1 MRTRTAKWYETT
13 VRYERSKG
21 DENNIATEAYAVDA
35 LSFAEAEQRITEEM
49 EPYCSGEFDV
59 KKITIAP
66 YAEVFFSEDED
77 DDKFFRATDAMIT
90 LDERTGKEKKNNVN
104 YLVQASSL
112 PMAVNHIDEVM
123 GSTQIDYVIASVA
136 ETMIMDVYEHNSA
149 KKTVARNDVPEYA
162 EPLNTEHNEG
172 EQA

>member
-1 MRTRTAKWYETT
+1 MRTRTAVWYETT

-21 DENNIATEAYAVDA
+21 GENNIATEAYAVDA

-59 KKITIAP
+59 KKIAIAP

-77 DDKFFRATDAMIT
+77 DDKFFRATVAIIT

-104 YLVQASSL
+104 YLVQAENIET
-112 PMAVNHIDEVM
+112 ARR
-123 GSTQIDYVIASVA
+123 YVVDAFFNTAMEYEIKRLV
-136 ETMIMDVYEHNSA
+136 ETKILDVFE
-149 KKTVARNDVPEYA
+149 K
-162 EPLNTEHNEG
+162 
-172 EQA
+172 

>member
-1 MRTRTAKWYETT
+1 MRSRTAVWYETT

-21 DENNIATEAYAVDA
+21 GENNIATEAYAVDA

-59 KKITIAP
+59 KKIAIAP

-77 DDKFFRATDAMIT
+77 DDKFFRATVAIIT

-104 YLVQASSL
+104 YLVQAGNIET
-112 PMAVNHIDEVM
+112 ARR
-123 GSTQIDYVIASVA
+123 YVVDAFFNTAMEYEIKRLV
-136 ETMIMDVYEHNSA
+136 ETKILDVFE
-149 KKTVARNDVPEYA
+149 K
-162 EPLNTEHNEG
+162 
-172 EQA
+172 

>member
-1 MRTRTAKWYETT
+1 MRSRTAVWYETT

-66 YAEVFFSEDED
+66 YAEVLFSEDED
-77 DDKFFRATDAMIT
+77 DDKFFRATVAIMMIT

-104 YLVQASSL
+104 YLVQAKNIET
-112 PMAVNHIDEVM
+112 ARR
-123 GSTQIDYVIASVA
+123 YVVDAFFNTAIEYEINRLV
-136 ETMIMDVYEHNSA
+136 ETKILDVFE
-149 KKTVARNDVPEYA
+149 K
-162 EPLNTEHNEG
+162 
-172 EQA
+172 

>member
-77 DDKFFRATDAMIT
+77 DDKFFRATVAIIT
-90 LDERTGKEKKNNVN
+90 FDERTDKEKKNNVN
-104 YLVQASSL
+104 YLVQAENIET
-112 PMAVNHIDEVM
+112 ARR
-123 GSTQIDYVIASVA
+123 YVVDAFFDTAMEYEINRLV
-136 ETMIMDVYEHNSA
+136 ETKILDVFE
-149 KKTVARNDVPEYA
+149 KK
-162 EPLNTEHNEG
+162 
-172 EQA
+172 

>member
-49 EPYCSGEFDV
+49 EPYCSGDFDV
-59 KKITIAP
+59 KKIAIAP

-77 DDKFFRATDAMIT
+77 DDKFFRATVAIIT
-90 LDERTGKEKKNNVN
+90 LDERTDKEKKNNVN
-104 YLVQASSL
+104 YLVQAENIET
-112 PMAVNHIDEVM
+112 ARR
-123 GSTQIDYVIASVA
+123 YVVDAFFNTAMEYEINRLV
-136 ETMIMDVYEHNSA
+136 ETKILDAFE
-149 KKTVARNDVPEYA
+149 K
-162 EPLNTEHNEG
+162 
-172 EQA
+172 

>member
-21 DENNIATEAYAVDA
+21 DENNIATEAYTVDA

-77 DDKFFRATDAMIT
+77 DDKFFRATVAMIT

-104 YLVQASSL
+104 YLVQAENIET
-112 PMAVNHIDEVM
+112 ARR
-123 GSTQIDYVIASVA
+123 YVVDAFFNTAMEYEINRLV
-136 ETMIMDVYEHNSA
+136 ETKILDVFE
-149 KKTVARNDVPEYA
+149 KK
-162 EPLNTEHNEG
+162 
-172 EQA
+172 

>member
-1 MRTRTAKWYETT
+1 MRTRTAVWYETT

-59 KKITIAP
+59 KKIAIAP
-66 YAEVFFSEDED
+66 YAEVFFSGVED
-77 DDKFFRATDAMIT
+77 DDKFFRATVAITT

-104 YLVQASSL
+104 YLVQAK
-112 PMAVNHIDEVM
+112 NI
-123 GSTQIDYVIASVA
+123 
-136 ETMIMDVYEHNSA
+136 ETARRHVVDAFFNTAMEYEIKRLVETKILDVFE
-149 KKTVARNDVPEYA
+149 K
-162 EPLNTEHNEG
+162 
-172 EQA
+172 

>member
-21 DENNIATEAYAVDA
+21 DENNIATESYAVDA

-59 KKITIAP
+59 KKIAIAP

-77 DDKFFRATDAMIT
+77 DKFFRATVAMIM
-90 LDERTGKEKKNNVN
+90 LDERTGKEKKTNVN
-104 YLVQASSL
+104 YLVQAESIETARRYVVDAFL
-112 PMAVNHIDEVM
+112 N
-123 GSTQIDYVIASVA
+123 TQIDYEINRLV
-136 ETMIMDVYEHNSA
+136 ETKILDVFE
-149 KKTVARNDVPEYA
+149 K
-162 EPLNTEHNEG
+162 
-172 EQA
+172 

>member
-1 MRTRTAKWYETT
+1 MRTRTAVWYETT

-21 DENNIATEAYAVDA
+21 GENNIATEAYAVDA

-59 KKITIAP
+59 KKIAIAP

-77 DDKFFRATDAMIT
+77 DDKFFRATVAIIT

-104 YLVQASSL
+104 YLVQAGNIET
-112 PMAVNHIDEVM
+112 ARR
-123 GSTQIDYVIASVA
+123 YVVDAFFNTA
-136 ETMIMDVYEHNSA
+136 MVYEINRLVET
-149 KKTVARNDVPEYA
+149 KILDVFEK
-162 EPLNTEHNEG
+162 
-172 EQA
+172 

>member
-77 DDKFFRATDAMIT
+77 DDKFFRATVAMIT
-90 LDERTGKEKKNNVN
+90 LDERTDKEKKNNVN
-104 YLVQASSL
+104 YLVQAENIET
-112 PMAVNHIDEVM
+112 ARR
-123 GSTQIDYVIASVA
+123 YVVDAFFNTAMEYEINRLV
-136 ETMIMDVYEHNSA
+136 ETKILDVFE
-149 KKTVARNDVPEYA
+149 KK
-162 EPLNTEHNEG
+162 
-172 EQA
+172 